1 MGKFTITCELLE
13 MAPRTRLIGKFGITC
28 ELLEMAPAARAA
40 GAAVDYAAVVTEL
53 C

>member
-1 MGKFTITCELLE
+1 M
-13 MAPRTRLIGKFGITC
+13 GKFGITC

-40 GAAVDYAAVVTEL
+40 GAAGAAGAAVDYDAVVTEL